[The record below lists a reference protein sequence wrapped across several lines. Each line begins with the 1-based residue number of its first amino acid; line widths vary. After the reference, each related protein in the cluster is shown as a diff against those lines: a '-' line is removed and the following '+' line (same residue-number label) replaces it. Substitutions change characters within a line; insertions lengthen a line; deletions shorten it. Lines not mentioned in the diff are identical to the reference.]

1 MDLILPLKK
10 ITDSKVCVPHP
21 TPTEFCAES
30 GTRFVLTQITLHECT
45 HTTWQGCPSGDSIIV
60 CGQNDFHSPTGPP
73 QHQDRRRAPDSAV
86 EAGEGAGI
94 GRRPRGPLPSAPHI
108 LCFPLAAA
116 QEALS
121 ASHREG
127 AAGEPGEAISVQS
140 GRVAGAGGA
149 WRWRQRRRPGVCF
162 YFIQQKVLFV
172 AANRR

>member
-1 MDLILPLKK
+1 M
-10 ITDSKVCVPHP
+10 SP
-21 TPTEFCAES
+21 TPTPTPSELRAES
-30 GTRFVLTQITLHECT
+30 GTRFVLTQTTLHECT
-45 HTTWQGCPSGDSIIV
+45 HTTWQGCPSVGSIIV
-60 CGQNDFHSPTGPP
+60 CGQNDFHSPTRPP
-73 QHQDRRRAPDSAV
+73 QTRDWRRAPGSAV
-86 EAGEGAGI
+86 GAGEGAGI

-127 AAGEPGEAISVQS
+127 AAGAPGEAISVQS

-149 WRWRQRRRPGVCF
+149 WRWRQRRRPSVCF

-172 AANRR
+172 EANRR